1 MIKELLTL
9 ARAQYHFKVTCKL
22 QERSARKRLEAYVSS
37 LSPEKREWANSLRA
51 KLDSASSNEAT
62 GIFRKELA
70 RLNEEHMR
78 VFEKIDVVEKSV
90 TKL

>member
-51 KLDSASSNEAT
+51 KLDSASSNEAV

-70 RLNEEHMR
+70 RLNEAHMR
-78 VFEKIDVVEKSV
+78 VFEKIDAVEKSV